1 MNYKNI
7 VIFFFCMCCI
17 ISTSSFAQTTDE
29 EDEYTSEWL
38 FGYYFSSNGGTFG
51 GGIMGKYNR
60 QKSNKMYESFAVDI
74 GHIKNPRELRLTT
87 NGGTSF
93 IVGKKNYFYPIRLQ
107 YGRDIVLFK
116 KVPEEGVRV
125 TANFSGGP
133 SFGMLVPYYILYEYG
148 SSGAGSQIR
157 SEAFDPEKHD
167 INKIVGTGSFL
178 QGFGGAKFL
187 IGANLKAGVSLD
199 FGAFGNTI
207 SGVAAGVML
216 ETFNQT
222 PTILVS
228 PFRSSPGSPQIE
240 NQQIFTTA
248 YVCFFFG
255 SRK

>member
-1 MNYKNI
+1 MSFS
-7 VIFFFCMCCI
+7 FF
-17 ISTSSFAQTTDE
+17 SSAQTVDE

-60 QKSNKMYESFAVDI
+60 QKSSRMYESFAIDI
-74 GHIKNPRELRLTT
+74 GHIKNPRELRLST
-87 NGGTSF
+87 NSGTSF
-93 IVGKKNYFYPIRLQ
+93 ILGKKNYFYPIRLQ

-116 KVPEEGVRV
+116 KVPEEGVRI

-133 SFGMLVPYYILYEYG
+133 SLGMLVPYYILYQYG
-148 SSGAGSQIR
+148 PSGVANQVK
-157 SEAFDPEKHD
+157 SEAYDPEIHD
-167 INKIVGTGSFL
+167 FNRIVGTGSFL
-178 QGFGGAKFL
+178 QGLGSAKFL
-187 IGANLKAGVSLD
+187 IGGNIRAGVSLD

-222 PTILVS
+222 PEILIS
-228 PFRSSPGSPQIE
+228 PFKASASPAKIQ

-248 YVCFFFG
+248 YLCFFFG

>member
-1 MNYKNI
+1 MNYKHLL
-7 VIFFFCMCCI
+7 VYIFLLLLF
-17 ISTSSFAQTTDE
+17 SVDLLAQTTDE

-38 FGYYFSSNGGTFG
+38 FGYYFSSNGGLFG

-60 QKSNKMYESFAVDI
+60 QKTSRMYESFAIDI
-74 GHIKNPRELRLTT
+74 GHIKNPRELRLQT
-87 NGGTSF
+87 NSGTSF
-93 IVGKKNYFYPIRLQ
+93 ILGKKNYFYPIRLQ

-133 SFGMLVPYYILYEYG
+133 SFGMLAPYYVLYEYG
-148 SSGAGSQIR
+148 SSGVSSQVK
-157 SEAFDPEKHD
+157 SEAYDPEKHD
-167 INKIVGTGSFL
+167 FNKIVGTGSFL
-178 QGFGGAKFL
+178 QGLSNAKIL
-187 IGANLKAGVSLD
+187 LGANVRAGVSLD

-216 ETFNQT
+216 EAFTQE
-222 PTILVS
+222 PEILIS
-228 PFRSSPGSPQIE
+228 PFKKAASPATIQ